1 VTATGTNRTYNGKV
15 GDVVSLSTDGVLPGD
30 HLSFTDSSAD
40 FADPYVGNG
49 KTVTVSGITAV
60 GADAGDYVIVDPVTT
75 TTANITSAG
84 FDGSGVQGSWIAQ
97 LQGGLQPIAIA
108 TPYGSSD
115 DDATGVFTGNQ
126 KLKHRPV
133 ERNRARADFRP
144 GLSLQFQN
152 GGVRLPS
159 DASP

>member
-1 VTATGTNRTYNGKV
+1 M
-15 GDVVSLSTDGVLPGD
+15 
-30 HLSFTDSSAD
+30 
-40 FADPYVGNG
+40 
-49 KTVTVSGITAV
+49 
-60 GADAGDYVIVDPVTT
+60 DPVTT

-97 LQGGLQPIAIA
+97 LQAGLEPAAIA

-115 DDATGVFTGNQ
+115 SDTVGVYTGNHQ
-126 KLKHRPV
+126 LRHRPV
-133 ERNRARADFRP
+133 ERNRARSDFRT
-144 GLSLQFQN
+144 GMSLQFQN